1 MYKEWNELSEKEQLL
16 QYISDEHKRAY
27 GSRPRGGYD
36 HLSAD
41 ELKVEL
47 DKLNTIAN
55 EVYEQEQLLAEEKAD
70 EFEALV
76 TSIQHSGADTRA
88 TALTWLLSS
97 ADVGEDFV
105 WRYSFSK
112 GRFGQ
117 RKDYESCLRN
127 ITFDLVFFHKPF
139 N

>member
-97 ADVGEDFV
+97 ADVGEDFEFFV
-105 WRYSFSK
+105 YQHGFLFTDR
-112 GRFGQ
+112 GRA
-117 RKDYESCLRN
+117 
-127 ITFDLVFFHKPF
+127 LVQELKELCA
-139 N
+139 